1 MIALIAAILL
11 SFGSAPWACLAQDKQ
26 TPSPVPKDKPVP
38 PKQEK
43 PAPQQPPEP
52 PPPPDPELERK
63 SFKVAEGF
71 EVNLFAADPLV
82 SKPTQMNFDKQGRLW
97 IATSSIYPQVVP
109 GEIPNDKIVILE
121 DTDGDGK
128 ADKSTVFA
136 EGLFIPT
143 GIEPGDGGC
152 YVANSTEL
160 IHLKD
165 TDGDG
170 KADQRRVLLSGFGTE
185 DTHHIIHT
193 FRWGPDGALYF
204 NQSIYIHSHLETPR
218 GTRRLGGAGIWRFR
232 PASLDLE
239 VFVKGMCNPWGHE
252 FDRWGNSFGTDGA
265 GSDGIHYLVPG
276 FTYPHFP
283 SGEKHFPGL
292 NPGQPKYCGN
302 ETISGRHFPDDWQG
316 NIITNDF
323 RANRVARF
331 AISDDGSGFSSKRMP
346 DLIVTTD
353 RAFRPIDVR
362 MGPDGAL
369 YIADWYNP
377 IINHGEVGFRDPRRD
392 KTHGRIWRIT
402 ATGRPLVARP
412 KLDGSSKELVHQLQ
426 APESWTRHFAKRGL
440 AGRDLREVTEALADF
455 LKTATDEHD
464 RLEALWSYQTVD
476 LVQLPLLNEL
486 LQAKD
491 FNARAAATRVLALW
505 AARVPD
511 ALKLLEAR
519 VADEHPRVR
528 LEAVRA
534 LKEIADPRS
543 IEIATRVLDRPMD
556 RFLDHALWLTSNDLR
571 KVWLPAFEAGKLTFD
586 DNKVHEA
593 FALKSVKSPL
603 ALKAL
608 ADQVRAGW
616 QSMESRLNALN
627 LLAASAGPDELTA
640 LFTGTFPPE
649 MQPKVLAAI
658 ARCAR
663 ERNVRPKGDLTR
675 VKQLFQNPHE
685 PTATQAILLAGAW
698 KLEEV
703 RPDLVQQAQAG
714 SRAAIDA
721 LSALG
726 GAASTEFFTT
736 LAGGD
741 ALRLRQLG
749 VIGLAAIDVKAAAAL
764 VPPVLTGD
772 CTDVFTA
779 FLLRKGGSEA
789 LLAAIDAK
797 KLSAD
802 AARLGLRAMYAAGLQ
817 EPALRDL
824 LNSVVGLT
832 ARGKNVTPE
841 QLSRWAAHVREKGD
855 PARGEAL
862 FRRKELSCFQCHAI
876 GGAGSQVGPD
886 FMSLGASAP
895 VDYLVESVLV
905 PDAKQKEGYVSM
917 QVMTKSGDIL
927 SGVRVRQDG
936 KELVLRDA
944 ARDEMIIPADS
955 IERKKEIGS
964 IMPAGLADLLTDGEF
979 LDLVRF
985 LSELGKPGPYA
996 VTAAPVIRRWRVPDA
1011 AGVEVPAYSLVSG
1024 IFPLDAATAKGE
1036 IHVVTPGRIRIKLN
1050 SAKGLTLSIDGEP
1063 VEIKEVM
1070 ELEMKL
1076 GVHVLKF
1083 DVDAS
1088 RRGAEGLR
1096 VEVEEAP
1103 GSAGR
1108 VQVVGGK

>member
-1 MIALIAAILL
+1 MIALALALL
-11 SFGSAPWACLAQDKQ
+11 LQ
-26 TPSPVPKDKPVP
+26 TA
-38 PKQEK
+38 
-43 PAPQQPPEP
+43 PAPEKQAE
-52 PPPPDPELERK
+52 PPPPDPEIERK

-71 EVNLFAADPLV
+71 EVTLFAADPLV
-82 SKPTQMNFDKQGRLW
+82 AKPTQMNWDARGRLW
-97 IATSSIYPQVVP
+97 ISTSSVYPQVVP

-136 EGLFIPT
+136 DGLFIPT

-170 KADQRRVLLSGFGTE
+170 KADQRRVILSGFGTE

-204 NQSIYIHSHLETPR
+204 NQSIYIHSHIETPN

-252 FDRWGNSFGTDGA
+252 VDRWGNSFGTDGA
-265 GSDGIHYLVPG
+265 GGDGIHYLVPG

-292 NPGQPKYCGN
+292 NPGQPKYCAN

-316 NIITNDF
+316 SIVTNDF
-323 RANRVARF
+323 RANRVVRF
-331 AISDDGSGFSSKRMP
+331 AISDDGSGFSSKLMP
-346 DLIVTTD
+346 DLITSTD

-392 KTHGRIWRIT
+392 KTHGRIWRV
-402 ATGRPLVARP
+402 AAKDRPLVPRP
-412 KLDGSSKELVHQLQ
+412 KLVDVPVRDVVAQLRS
-426 APESWTRHFAKRGL
+426 PEAWTRHFAKRAL
-440 AGRDLREVTEALADF
+440 AERDHGQVAEALAEF
-455 LKTATDEHD
+455 LKTAEDEHD
-464 RLEALWSYQTVD
+464 RLEALWAYQTIDV
-476 LVQLPLLNEL
+476 LQLPLLKEL
-486 LQAKD
+486 LRAKD
-491 FNARAAATRVLALW
+491 FNARAAATRVLARW
-505 AARVPD
+505 APRVAD
-511 ALKLLEAR
+511 ALALLEGQ

-534 LKEIADPRS
+534 LKEFPDVRS
-543 IEIATRVLDRPMD
+543 IEIAMRALDKPTD
-556 RFLDHALWLTSNDLR
+556 RFLDHALWLTANDLR
-571 KVWLPAFEAGKLTFD
+571 ATWLPAFEAGKITFGG
-586 DNKVHEA
+586 NKMHEG

-608 ADQVRAGW
+608 ADQVKAGW

-627 LLAASAGPDELTA
+627 LLAATAGPEELKT
-640 LFTGTFPPE
+640 LFEGTFPPE

-663 ERNVRPKGDLTR
+663 ERNVRPTSDLTKVR
-675 VKQLFQNPHE
+675 RWFDNPSE
-685 PTATQAILLAGAW
+685 PISTEAILLAGVW
-698 KLEEV
+698 KLEAL
-703 RPDLVQQAQAG
+703 RTDLVALAEAG
-714 SRAAIDA
+714 RRPAVDA
-721 LSALG
+721 LALLG
-726 GAASTEFFTT
+726 GDASVEFFKGLAASTKE
-736 LAGGD
+736 
-741 ALRLRQLG
+741 LRLRQLG
-749 VIGLAAIDVKAAAAL
+749 VIGLAAIDVKAAAPLASD
-764 VPPVLTGD
+764 VLEGD
-772 CTDVFTA
+772 CTDVFSA
-779 FLLRKGGSEA
+779 FLLRKGGAEA
-789 LLAAIDAK
+789 LLAALQAK
-797 KLSAD
+797 KPSAD

-817 EPALRDL
+817 EPALRDV
-824 LNSVVGLT
+824 LNGVVGLKP
-832 ARGKNVTPE
+832 RGKNVTPA
-841 QLSRWAAHVREKGD
+841 QLAQWAAQVREQGD
-855 PARGEAL
+855 PARGEAI

-905 PDAKQKEGYVSM
+905 PDAKQKEGFVSM

-927 SGVRVRQDG
+927 SGVRVRQND

-944 ARDEMIIPADS
+944 ARDEMIIPMGS
-955 IERKKEIGS
+955 IERHKEIGS
-964 IMPAGLADLLTDGEF
+964 IMPAGLADLLTDAEF

-985 LSELGKPGPYA
+985 LSELGKPGPFA

-1011 AGVEVPAYSLVSG
+1011 AGVEVPAYSLVAG
-1024 IFPLDAATAKGE
+1024 GLPANAAYAKGE
-1036 IHVVTPGRIRIKLN
+1036 IRVVTPGLIRIRLN
-1050 SAKGLTLSIDGEP
+1050 STKGLTLSVDGKPAETKD
-1063 VEIKEVM
+1063 VLDLTL
-1070 ELEMKL
+1070 EL
-1076 GVHVLKF
+1076 GTHVLK
-1083 DVDAS
+1083 VDIDS
-1088 RRGAEGLR
+1088 TRRGGEPLR

>member
-1 MIALIAAILL
+1 MISLVLSLLLLQGAAP
-11 SFGSAPWACLAQDKQ
+11 SQDK
-26 TPSPVPKDKPVP
+26 KPQP
-38 PKQEK
+38 PAPAQEK
-43 PAPQQPPEP
+43 PVDPNL
-52 PPPPDPELERK
+52 PPDPEIERK

-71 EVNLFAADPLV
+71 EVTLFAADPLV
-82 SKPTQMNFDKQGRLW
+82 AKPTQMNWDARGRLW
-97 IATSSIYPQVVP
+97 ISTSSVYPMVVP
-109 GEIPNDKIVILE
+109 GEIPNDKIVVLE

-136 EGLFIPT
+136 DGLHIPT

-204 NQSIYIHSHLETPR
+204 NQSIYIHSHIETPH
-218 GTRRLGGAGIWRFR
+218 GTRRLGGGGIWRFR
-232 PASLDLE
+232 PASLDLD
-239 VFVKGMCNPWGHE
+239 VFCKGMCNPWGHE

-265 GSDGIHYLVPG
+265 GGDGIHYLVPG

-316 NIITNDF
+316 DIVTNDF
-323 RANRVARF
+323 RANRVVRF
-331 AISDDGSGFSSKRMP
+331 KISDDGSGFSSKLMP
-346 DLIVTTD
+346 DLITSTD

-392 KTHGRIWRIT
+392 KTHGRIWRV
-402 ATGRPLVARP
+402 AAKDRAPVARP
-412 KLDGSSKELVHQLQ
+412 KLVDVPLRDVVEQLKS
-426 APESWTRHFAKRGL
+426 PEGWTRHFAKRAL
-440 AGRDLREVTEALADF
+440 AERDLREVTVALADF
-455 LKTATDEHD
+455 LKANADEHD
-464 RLEALWSYQTVD
+464 RLEALWTYQTLD
-476 LVQLPLLNEL
+476 LVQVPLLKEL
-486 LQAKD
+486 LRAKD
-491 FNARAAATRVLALW
+491 FNARAAATRILARWGSRVTDALAL
-505 AARVPD
+505 
-511 ALKLLEAR
+511 LEVQ

-528 LEAVRA
+528 IEAVRA
-534 LKEIADPRS
+534 LKEFAEPRA
-543 IEIATRVLDRPMD
+543 IEVAMKALDKPMD
-556 RFLDHALWLTSNDLR
+556 RFLEHALWLTANDLR
-571 KVWLPAFEAGKLTFD
+571 AVWLPQFQAEKLTFGG
-586 DNKVHEA
+586 NKAHEE
-593 FALKSVKSPL
+593 FALRAVKSPL

-608 ADQVRAGW
+608 ADQVKAGW
-616 QSMESRLNALN
+616 QSMETRLNALT
-627 LLAASAGPDELTA
+627 LLAGTAGPDELTS
-640 LFTGTFPPE
+640 LFNASFPPE
-649 MQPKVLAAI
+649 MQPKILAAI
-658 ARCAR
+658 ARGAR
-663 ERNVRPKGDLTR
+663 ERNVRPGGDLTK
-675 VKQLFQNPHE
+675 VKRWFDAADPIANEALV
-685 PTATQAILLAGAW
+685 LAGLW
-698 KLEEV
+698 KLEAL
-703 RPDLVQQAQAG
+703 RPELQKHAEAG
-714 SRAAIDA
+714 RRAAVDA
-721 LSALG
+721 LALLG
-726 GAASTEFFTT
+726 GDASLEFFKD
-736 LAGGD
+736 LSAPEK

-749 VIGLAAIDVKAAAAL
+749 VIGLVAADLKAAAER
-764 VPPVLTGD
+764 VPEVLAGE
-772 CTDVFTA
+772 CSDVYTA
-779 FLLRKGGSEA
+779 FLLRKGGAEA
-789 LLAAIDAK
+789 LLGALQSK
-797 KLSAD
+797 KPSAD

-817 EPALRDL
+817 EPALREL
-824 LNSVVGLT
+824 LNGIVGLT
-832 ARGKNVTPE
+832 PRGKNVTPA
-841 QLSRWAAHVREKGD
+841 QLAQWAQQVREKGD
-855 PARGEAL
+855 PARGQAI

-905 PDAKQKEGYVSM
+905 PDAKQKEGFVSM

-927 SGVRVRQDG
+927 SGVRVRQND

-944 ARDEMIIPADS
+944 ARDEMIIPLDA
-955 IERKKEIGS
+955 IEKKKEIGS
-964 IMPAGLADLLTDGEF
+964 IMPAGLADLLTDAEF

-1011 AGVEVPAYSLVSG
+1011 AGVEVPAYSLVAG
-1024 IFPLDAATAKGE
+1024 ALPADVPYAKAE
-1036 IHVVTPGRIRIKLN
+1036 INVVTPGLIRIRLN
-1050 SAKGLTLSIDGEP
+1050 SAKGLTLSVDGAPAET
-1063 VEIKEVM
+1063 KEVLDL
-1070 ELEMKL
+1070 ELKL
-1076 GVHVLKF
+1076 GIHQLKI
-1083 DVDAS
+1083 DIDAS
-1088 RRGAEGLR
+1088 RRGGEPLR

>member
-1 MIALIAAILL
+1 MIGLLTAILL
-11 SFGSAPWACLAQDKQ
+11 QAAAPAQ
-26 TPSPVPKDKPVP
+26 
-38 PKQEK
+38 
-43 PAPQQPPEP
+43 QQ
-52 PPPPDPELERK
+52 PDPEIERK
-63 SFKVAEGF
+63 SFKVADGF

-82 SKPTQMNFDKQGRLW
+82 SKPTQMNFDKHGRLW
-97 IATSSIYPQVVP
+97 IATSSVYPQVVP
-109 GEIPNDKIVILE
+109 GELPNDKIVILE

-204 NQSIYIHSHLETPR
+204 NQSIYIHSHIETPR

-239 VFVKGMCNPWGHE
+239 IFVKGMCNPWGHE

-265 GSDGIHYLVPG
+265 GGDGIHYLVPG

-331 AISDDGSGFSSKRMP
+331 ALSDDGSGFSSKRLA

-353 RAFRPIDVR
+353 RAFRPIDLR

-377 IINHGEVGFRDPRRD
+377 IINHGEVGFRDARRD
-392 KTHGRIWRIT
+392 KTHGRIWRVT
-402 ATGRPLVARP
+402 AKNRPLVP
-412 KLDGSSKELVHQLQ
+412 KPRLDGSSKDLVEQLK
-426 APESWTRHFAKRGL
+426 APEAWTRHFAKRAL
-440 AGRDLREVTEALADF
+440 ADRDPKEAAEALAAF
-455 LKTATDEHD
+455 LKGATDEHD
-464 RLEALWSYQTVD
+464 RLEALWAYQTVD
-476 LVQLPLLNEL
+476 LVPIPLLTEL
-486 LQAKD
+486 LRAKD

-505 AARVPD
+505 APRIPD
-511 ALKLLEAR
+511 ALKLLEAQ
-519 VADEHPRVR
+519 VADESPRVR

-534 LKEIADPRS
+534 LKEIPDPRS
-543 IEIATRVLDRPMD
+543 IEIACRVLDKPMD
-556 RFLDHALWLTSNDLR
+556 RFLDHALWLVSNDLR
-571 KVWLPAFEAGKLTFD
+571 ASWLPPFQAGKLTFGG
-586 DNKVHEA
+586 NKAHEE

-608 ADQVRAGW
+608 ADQVKAGW
-616 QSMESRLNALN
+616 QSMETRLNALN
-627 LLAASAGPDELTA
+627 LLAATAGPDELTS
-640 LFTGTFPPE
+640 LFTGAFPPE
-649 MQPKVLAAI
+649 MQPKILAAI

-663 ERNVRPKGDLTR
+663 ERNVRPKGDLAK
-675 VKQLFQNPHE
+675 VKQLFASPHE
-685 PTATQAILLAGAW
+685 PTATEAILLAGVW
-698 KLEEV
+698 KLEAV
-703 RPDLVQQAQAG
+703 RPDLVAQAKAG
-714 SRAAIDA
+714 RRAAIDA
-721 LSALG
+721 LAMLG
-726 GAASTEFFTT
+726 GPASVEFFTA
-736 LAGGD
+736 LAGDGP
-741 ALRLRQLG
+741 LRQRQLG

-764 VPPVLTGD
+764 APSVLTGD

-789 LLAAIDAK
+789 LLGALDAK
-797 KLSAD
+797 KLPAD

-832 ARGKNVTPE
+832 ARGKNVTAA
-841 QLSRWAAHVREKGD
+841 QLSQWAAQVREKGD
-855 PARGEAL
+855 AVRGEAL

-895 VDYLVESVLV
+895 VDYLVESILV
-905 PDAKQKEGYVSM
+905 PDAKQKEGYVSV
-917 QVMTKSGDIL
+917 QVLTKSGDIL
-927 SGVRVRQDG
+927 SGVRVRQTD

-955 IERKKEIGS
+955 IELKKEIGS
-964 IMPAGLADLLTDGEF
+964 IMPAGLADLLTDAEF

-996 VTAAPVIRRWRVPDA
+996 ITAAPVVRRWRAPDA
-1011 AGVEVPAYSLVSG
+1011 SGIEVPAYSLVSG
-1024 IFPLDAATAKGE
+1024 LFPLDAPTAKAE
-1036 IHVVTPGRIRIKLN
+1036 INVVTPGLIRFRIN
-1050 SAKGLTLSIDGEP
+1050 STKGLTLSIDGAP
-1063 VEIKEVM
+1063 VEIKQV
-1070 ELEMKL
+1070 LDLDLKL
-1076 GVHVLKF
+1076 GVHTLKV

-1088 RRGAEGLR
+1088 RRGGEGLR

>member
-1 MIALIAAILL
+1 MTSLLLALVLQAA
-11 SFGSAPWACLAQDKQ
+11 APAQD
-26 TPSPVPKDKPVP
+26 
-38 PKQEK
+38 E
-43 PAPQQPPEP
+43 
-52 PPPPDPELERK
+52 PPPPDPEIERK

-71 EVNLFAADPLV
+71 EVTLFAADPLV
-82 SKPTQMNFDKQGRLW
+82 AKPTQMNFDARGRLW
-97 IATSSIYPQVVP
+97 ISTSSVYPQVVP

-128 ADKSTVFA
+128 ADKSTIFA

-204 NQSIYIHSHLETPR
+204 NQSIYIHSHIETPK

-232 PASLDLE
+232 PESLDLD

-265 GSDGIHYLVPG
+265 GGDGIHYLVPG

-292 NPGQPKYCGN
+292 NPGHPKYCGN
-302 ETISGRHFPDDWQG
+302 ETISGRHFPEEWQG
-316 NIITNDF
+316 NIVANDF
-323 RANRVARF
+323 RANRVVRF
-331 AISDDGSGFSSKRMP
+331 AVSDDGAGFSSKLLP
-346 DLIVTTD
+346 DLITSTD

-392 KTHGRIWRIT
+392 KAHGRIWRVT
-402 ATGRPLVARP
+402 AKGRPLLARP
-412 KLDGSSKELVHQLQ
+412 KLVGVPVRDVVEQLKS
-426 APESWTRHFAKRGL
+426 PEGWTRHFAKRAL
-440 AGRDLREVTEALADF
+440 AERDPREVREALAEF
-455 LKTATDEHD
+455 LKADLDEHD
-464 RLEALWSYQTVD
+464 RLEALWTYQTLD
-476 LVQLPLLNEL
+476 LVQVPLLKEL
-486 LQAKD
+486 LGAKD
-491 FNARAAATRVLALW
+491 FNARAAATRILGRWGSRVTDALALLEVQI
-505 AARVPD
+505 AD
-511 ALKLLEAR
+511 A
-519 VADEHPRVR
+519 HPRVR
-528 LEAVRA
+528 IEAVRA
-534 LKEIADPRS
+534 LKEFSDPRA
-543 IEIATRVLDRPMD
+543 IEIAMKALDRPMD
-556 RFLDHALWLTSNDLR
+556 RFLEHALWLTANDLR
-571 KVWLPAFEAGKLTFD
+571 PIWLPQFQAEKLTFGG
-586 DNKVHEA
+586 NKAHEE
-593 FALKSVKSPL
+593 FALRAVKSPL

-608 ADQVRAGW
+608 ADQVKAGW

-627 LLAASAGPDELTA
+627 LLAGSAGPDELTA
-640 LFTGTFPPE
+640 LFSASFPPE

-663 ERNVRPKGDLTR
+663 ERGVRPVGDLTR
-675 VKQLFQNPHE
+675 VKRWFDAADPI
-685 PTATQAILLAGAW
+685 ATEALLLTGVW
-698 KLEEV
+698 KLEPLRAE
-703 RPDLVQQAQAG
+703 LVKHAEAG
-714 SRAAIDA
+714 RRAAFDA
-721 LSALG
+721 LASLG
-726 GAASTEFFTT
+726 GAPSLDFFKG
-736 LAGGD
+736 LAGSEKP
-741 ALRLRQLG
+741 LRLKQLG
-749 VIGLAAIDVKAAAAL
+749 LIGLAGMDVQAAAPLA
-764 VPPVLTGD
+764 PPLLEGD

-789 LLAAIDAK
+789 LLAALRDRKPAP
-797 KLSAD
+797 D

-817 EPALRDL
+817 DPALREL
-824 LNSVVGLT
+824 LNGVVGLT
-832 ARGKNVTPE
+832 PRGKNVTPE
-841 QLSRWAAHVREKGD
+841 QLAQWAAQVRQKGD
-855 PARGEAL
+855 PTRGEAI

-895 VDYLVESVLV
+895 MDYLVESVLV
-905 PDAKQKEGYVSM
+905 PDAKQKEGFVSM

-927 SGVRVRQDG
+927 SGVRVRQND

-944 ARDEMIIPADS
+944 ARDEMIIPLDS

-964 IMPAGLADLLTDGEF
+964 IMPAGLADLLTDAEF

-985 LSELGKPGPYA
+985 LSELGKPGPFA
-996 VTAAPVIRRWRVPDA
+996 VTAAPLIRRWRVPDA
-1011 AGVEVPAYSLVSG
+1011 AGIEVPAYSLVAG
-1024 IFPLDAATAKGE
+1024 ALPADAPYAKGE
-1036 IHVVTPGRIRIKLN
+1036 IRVVTPGLIRIRLN
-1050 SAKGLTLSIDGEP
+1050 SAKGLALSVDGAP
-1063 VEIKEVM
+1063 VETKEILDLTM
-1070 ELEMKL
+1070 EL
-1076 GVHVLKF
+1076 GTHVLRI
-1083 DVDAS
+1083 DIDAS
-1088 RRGAEGLR
+1088 RRGGDPLR